1 MEDAE
6 AFAANFVEKMGPTE
20 ALLLAMRLVLIVGQ
34 KAPEDPKVVAAAK
47 TAIESI
53 KVIGAQ
59 TGVFTPVS

>member
-34 KAPEDPKVVAAAK
+34 KAPEDPKVVEAAK
-47 TAIESI
+47 TAIASI
-53 KVIGAQ
+53 KTIGTQ
-59 TGVFTPVS
+59 TGVFTAAS